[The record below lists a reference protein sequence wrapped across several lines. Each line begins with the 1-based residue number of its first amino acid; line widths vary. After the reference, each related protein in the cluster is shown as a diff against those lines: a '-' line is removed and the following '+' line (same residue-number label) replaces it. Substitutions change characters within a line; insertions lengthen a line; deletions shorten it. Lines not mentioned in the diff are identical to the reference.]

1 METKKC
7 SKCGIKK
14 PLSEFGNCSKTKDKK
29 QYYCRECHN
38 AYMRQL
44 YIDKKL
50 NALRMLKKT
59 TKGENKNG

>member
-7 SKCGIKK
+7 SKCGIEK
-14 PLSEFGNCSKTKDKK
+14 PLSEFGNRSKTKDKK
-29 QYYCRECHN
+29 QYYCRECQN

-59 TKGENKNG
+59 VKGEVENG